1 MTDGHDPLTE
11 AITAAM
17 HRSVQTARSV
27 HKALGLP
34 VAVWRD
40 ERVQLLDPATLEPVA
55 WPPGVRE
62 DEPPPLSPRS

>member
-1 MTDGHDPLTE
+1 
-11 AITAAM
+11 M

-55 WPPGVRE
+55 WPAGVRE
-62 DEPPPLSPRS
+62 DEPPPLSPRA